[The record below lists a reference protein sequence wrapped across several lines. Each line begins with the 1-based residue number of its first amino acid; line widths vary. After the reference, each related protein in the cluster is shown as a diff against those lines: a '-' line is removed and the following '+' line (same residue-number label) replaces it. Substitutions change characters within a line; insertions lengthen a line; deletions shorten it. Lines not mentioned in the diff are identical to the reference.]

1 MDNVKYMN
9 TTLAY
14 DFEMFMPKAKET
26 TRDNVIK
33 MPKEQ
38 KKVANKRKS
47 HAVNAVSSKVWFVF
61 AAVFLMAAFCGSLYM
76 RIAINETNSEIKA
89 IQSEINELDSEYTKL
104 NMDFNRII
112 SYQNLE
118 EEAQKLGMR
127 KMDKSQVVYIR
138 VNDTNVARDSSGA
151 YIIEE

>member
-14 DFEMFMPKAKET
+14 DFEMFMPKTKTAS
-26 TRDNVIK
+26 RDNIIK
-33 MPKEQ
+33 MPKE
-38 KKVANKRKS
+38 KKVSEKRKS
-47 HAVNAVSSKVWFVF
+47 HAVNAVSSKVWLAVSV
-61 AAVFLMAAFCGSLYM
+61 VFLMVMFCANIYM
-76 RIAINETNSEIKA
+76 RIAINEVNAEIKA
-89 IQSEINELDSEYTKL
+89 VQTEINELDSEYTKL
-104 NMDFNRII
+104 SVDFNRII

-151 YIIEE
+151 YIGEE

>member
-14 DFEMFMPKAKET
+14 DFEMFMPKAKT
-26 TRDNVIK
+26 APRDNIIK
-33 MPKEQ
+33 MPKE
-38 KKVANKRKS
+38 KKVHEKRKI
-47 HAVNAVSSKVWFVF
+47 HAVNAVSSKAWLAVSL
-61 AAVFLMAAFCGSLYM
+61 VFLMVVFCANIYM
-76 RIAINETNSEIKA
+76 RIAINEVNAEIKA
-89 IQSEINELDSEYTKL
+89 IQTEINELDSEYTKL
-104 NMDFNRII
+104 NVDFNRII

-118 EEAQKLGMR
+118 EEAGKLGMR

-151 YIIEE
+151 YISEE

>member
-14 DFEMFMPKAKET
+14 DFEMFMPKAKEAP
-26 TRDNVIK
+26 RNNVIK

-38 KKVANKRKS
+38 KVTKKRKS
-47 HAVNAVSSKVWFVF
+47 HAVNAISSKVWFVF
-61 AAVFLMAAFCGSLYM
+61 AAVFLMAAFCGNIYM

-104 NMDFNRII
+104 SVDFNRII

-127 KMDKSQVVYIR
+127 KMDKNQVVYIR

-151 YIIEE
+151 YIEE